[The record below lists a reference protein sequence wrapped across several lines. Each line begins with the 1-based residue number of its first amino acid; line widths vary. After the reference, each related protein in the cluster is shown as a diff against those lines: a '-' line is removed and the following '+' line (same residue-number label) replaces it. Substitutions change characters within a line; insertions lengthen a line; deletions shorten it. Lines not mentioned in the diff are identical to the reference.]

1 MSDDARPEDGPSKD
15 ELKRAFK
22 AFKKRLKLM
31 RLDDESKISGNPVT
45 GGKSSSIVAITPPND
60 FPQAVWDE
68 LVKRGRLKAARD
80 GTYEMVDE
88 N

>member
-1 MSDDARPEDGPSKD
+1 MSDAETPGGPSKED
-15 ELKRAFK
+15 LKRAFK

-80 GTYEMVDE
+80 GTYEMIEED
-88 N
+88 